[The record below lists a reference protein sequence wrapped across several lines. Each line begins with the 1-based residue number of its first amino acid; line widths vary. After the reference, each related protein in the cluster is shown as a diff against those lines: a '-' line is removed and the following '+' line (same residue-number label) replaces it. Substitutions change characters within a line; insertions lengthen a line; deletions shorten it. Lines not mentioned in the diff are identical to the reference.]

1 MRYHF
6 FLHYGWFFQNLGK
19 EAVRTFMHTT
29 VYQETKYVSILNF
42 QMRFRDSS
50 KEVNSKQHMFSV
62 QTLLSNHFKGL
73 SSLLLK
79 LEFPVLNK
87 HESTEHLIFKWMSRH
102 WGKIVQENQQGVLNS
117 HFWFEKILKEH
128 RTYDNAPPE
137 TFSPH
142 CDILSFFSLSCTP
155 LNFPFF
161 PSLLSALYV
170 HVAVTD
176 IRYVFYV
183 STAGSLQRMNIF

>member
-1 MRYHF
+1 MVF
-6 FLHYGWFFQNLGK
+6 C
-19 EAVRTFMHTT
+19 
-29 VYQETKYVSILNF
+29 
-42 QMRFRDSS
+42 FRD
-50 KEVNSKQHMFSV
+50 
-62 QTLLSNHFKGL
+62 LLTFSNHFKGL
-73 SSLLLK
+73 NSLLLK

-87 HESTEHLIFKWMSRH
+87 HGSIIFKWMSRRH

-128 RTYDNAPPE
+128 RTYDNAPRE
-137 TFSPH
+137 IFSLH

-170 HVAVTD
+170 HGAVTD
-176 IRYVFYV
+176 IMF
-183 STAGSLQRMNIF
+183 F

>member
-1 MRYHF
+1 
-6 FLHYGWFFQNLGK
+6 
-19 EAVRTFMHTT
+19 
-29 VYQETKYVSILNF
+29 
-42 QMRFRDSS
+42 MRFRDSS
-50 KEVNSKQHMFSV
+50 KELHNKQHIFRHYI
-62 QTLLSNHFKGL
+62 LSNHFKGL

-117 HFWFEKILKEH
+117 HFWVEKILKEH
-128 RTYDNAPPE
+128 RSYDNALSE
-137 TFSPH
+137 IFSPH

-170 HVAVTD
+170 HGAVTD
-176 IRYVFYV
+176 IMFFQSQLLGVYKE
-183 STAGSLQRMNIF
+183 